1 MSISKRARETTTTTT
16 TYLRVQVCVRVYI
29 ESDDEDLR
37 CCCSLYGII
46 IFLSRFVVGTSE
58 AECGWQVVKGEGKE
72 EREGACCETDEFA
85 KTVVRKKRG
94 GGGGGER
101 NGELIKLISMLCH
114 SSGGFLER
122 VKREEIDE
130 KHRGRE
136 SWSTIFVGPLVNR
149 SSKAKAG

>member
-1 MSISKRARETTTTTT
+1 MSISKRARETTTT

-72 EREGACCETDEFA
+72 EREGACCETDEFV

-94 GGGGGER
+94 GGGGG
-101 NGELIKLISMLCH
+101 NATGS
-114 SSGGFLER
+114 
-122 VKREEIDE
+122 
-130 KHRGRE
+130 
-136 SWSTIFVGPLVNR
+136 
-149 SSKAKAG
+149 